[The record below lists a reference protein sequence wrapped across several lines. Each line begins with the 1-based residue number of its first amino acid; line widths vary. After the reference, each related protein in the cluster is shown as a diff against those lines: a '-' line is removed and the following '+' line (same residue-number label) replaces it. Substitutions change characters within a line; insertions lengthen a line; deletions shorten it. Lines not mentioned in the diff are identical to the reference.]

1 MCSQISPKQFLF
13 NEQIDSRYME
23 SMYDNDLAYIEEIF
37 QNTQA
42 EIEQSIPIMEN
53 AFRSGDI
60 ISLKQSIHK
69 IKPCFGFTGLLH
81 IQHLLQQFEDA
92 SPGYDSV
99 ESLNLFYNE
108 VRLSIAEGLRI
119 IRHEYIVLK
128 EFNQST
134 I

>member
-1 MCSQISPKQFLF
+1 MCSQISPKHFLF
-13 NEQIDSRYME
+13 NEQIDSVYME

-37 QNTQA
+37 QNTQI

-53 AFRSGDI
+53 AFNSGDI
-60 ISLKQSIHK
+60 VSLKQTIHK

-81 IQHLLQQFEDA
+81 IQNLLQQFEDA
-92 SPGYDSV
+92 SSGYDSV
-99 ESLNLFYNE
+99 EALKLFYNE

-128 EFNQST
+128 EFNQS
-134 I
+134 IL